1 MYPNLKL
8 QIWKTGLRQNRL
20 AQLLDLDETMLSK
33 IVNGFR
39 EPTDS
44 LKTKI
49 ATLLESDVAW
59 LFHAEN
65 GSGVKRLDEAGNAN
79 GAAGKESQ

>member
-20 AQLLDLDETMLSK
+20 AQMLEVDETFLSK

-39 EPTDS
+39 EPTES

-59 LFHAEN
+59 LFQAED
-65 GSGVKRLDEAGNAN
+65 GSGMKKHDPAGNK
-79 GAAGKESQ
+79 GMAAGKNT

>member
-20 AQLLDLDETMLSK
+20 AQMLDVDETFLSK

-39 EPTDS
+39 EPTES
-44 LKTKI
+44 LKSRI

-59 LFHAEN
+59 LFHAED
-65 GSGVKRLDEAGNAN
+65 GLGVKRHDEAGNASMPARKN
-79 GAAGKESQ
+79 T

>member
-20 AQLLDLDETMLSK
+20 AQMLDVDETFLSK

-39 EPTDS
+39 EPTES
-44 LKTKI
+44 LKTRI

-59 LFHAEN
+59 LFHAED
-65 GSGVKRLDEAGNAN
+65 GSSLKRHDDAGN
-79 GAAGKESQ
+79 GAMPARKNT

>member
-20 AQLLDLDETMLSK
+20 AQMLDVDETFLSK

-39 EPTDS
+39 EPTES
-44 LKTKI
+44 LKTRI

-59 LFHAEN
+59 LFHSED
-65 GSGVKRLDEAGNAN
+65 GSGVKRHGEAGNTSMP
-79 GAAGKESQ
+79 AGKNT

>member
-20 AQLLDLDETMLSK
+20 AQMLDVDETFLSK

-39 EPTDS
+39 EPPEG
-44 LKTKI
+44 LKTRI

-59 LFHAEN
+59 LFQAEA
-65 GSGVKRLDEAGNAN
+65 GLGVKRHDEVRNAGQSARKNP
-79 GAAGKESQ
+79 